1 MEAAHALVDFCQPVV
16 EPGVLRLDVHRGLQ
30 RVDRI
35 EIEPVAGAEP
45 AAGENQEG

>member
-1 MEAAHALVDFCQPVV
+1 
-16 EPGVLRLDVHRGLQ
+16 LQ

-35 EIEPVAGAEP
+35 EIEPAAGAEP